1 MIPLIQKETV
11 ESHGWITDEDILDI
25 IAMAEATPGPIAINT
40 ATFVGYKTAGFWG
53 SFFATLGVVLPSFLI
68 ISILA
73 FFLEPFKRLKMVS
86 YAFVGIRA
94 GVMVLI
100 VQAVL
105 KMYKACEQNWINYL
119 ILLVAFVSVAFWDL
133 PVIPILLISA
143 ACGILYQIFRA
154 KARKEETR

>member
-1 MIPLIQKETV
+1 MAGLPTRTFWISLPWQK
-11 ESHGWITDEDILDI
+11 LR
-25 IAMAEATPGPIAINT
+25 PGPSPLTPPLSSGTKPPDFGA
-40 ATFVGYKTAGFWG
+40 V
-53 SFFATLGVVLPSFLI
+53 FFATLGVVLPSFLI

-119 ILLVAFVSVAFWDL
+119 ILLVSFVSVAFWDL

-143 ACGILYQIFRA
+143 ACGILYQTFRA